1 MNETGI
7 DVSNYQIL
15 ETGAST
21 ITSYSNDFS
30 TSGDKL
36 TTCKSELSNQEVF
49 LGPVCDEVMKGFTN
63 VSTKL
68 ADCIS
73 KCGEMSTY
81 LVTAAEK
88 YKNGD
93 ASAANTVLNE
103 DGTIS
108 VGAGNSFGQK
118 ASEWAV
124 GIANDDSYGYKNGGH
139 GKGGYD
145 CTQLVHAAY
154 EAAGISLPNKLN
166 VNNENI
172 VDYYTTMGFTWTPGP
187 INPNDLQAGDVLV
200 NKAHHAEIYIGN
212 GQKVGAHSNYDGS
225 SGDSGGNEISVDAY
239 KEFGNGGWDGYLRY
253 TG

>member
-1 MNETGI
+1 MNDGNI
-7 DVSNYQIL
+7 DVSSYQIL
-15 ETGAST
+15 STGVTIATNYSNE
-21 ITSYSNDFS
+21 ITSAN
-30 TSGDKL
+30 DKL
-36 TTCKSELSNQEVF
+36 TSSKTELSNQAIF
-49 LGPVCDEVMKGFTN
+49 MGPVCDSCLNGFN
-63 VSTKL
+63 SASSKMSDCLSKIGEIVSYLNL
-68 ADCIS
+68 AAD
-73 KCGEMSTY
+73 
-81 LVTAAEK
+81 K
-88 YKNGD
+88 YKSGD
-93 ASAANTVLNE
+93 KDAENTILNE
-103 DGTIS
+103 DGTVT
-108 VGAGNSFGQK
+108 VGAGNSIGQK

-187 INPNDLQAGDVLV
+187 INPDDLQAGDVLV

-212 GQKVGAHSNYDGS
+212 GQKVGAHSNYDNS
-225 SGDSGGNEISVDAY
+225 SGDSGGNEISVDGY